1 MQITSPFT
9 SMADKA
15 TNETLDTVYAFL
27 ETFIAEHGYSPSL
40 REISAQ
46 CYIGRSTVIHY
57 LDRLE
62 AQGRLSREEGKAR
75 SIVLISSDGDPPEN
89 TGQMV
94 GQMFTMHKNIRAI
107 LKREKERTFPSN
119 T

>member
-1 MQITSPFT
+1 MTSPFP

-15 TNETLDTVYAFL
+15 TNETLDTVFTFL
-27 ETFIAEHGYSPSL
+27 AAFIAEHGYSPSL
-40 REISAQ
+40 REISAH

-62 AQGRLSREEGKAR
+62 AQGRISREEGKAR

-89 TGQMV
+89 AGQMV
-94 GQMFTMHKNIRAI
+94 GQMFTFHKNIRAI
-107 LKREKERTFPSN
+107 LKREKERTSTSN